1 MEIVFIFIILFGIFT
16 FFFFKK
22 QAKSIYTFD
31 IDINCFLSEKVLFFR
46 RLSIQRQALFIAK
59 MQEFL
64 AKVKITGI
72 NTSLR
77 EEDKALI
84 AAAAVIPIFQF
95 DHWFYPN
102 LKEVLLYPSGFD
114 KNFNIEENES
124 ILGMVG
130 NRFLNG
136 KMLLSKKS
144 LHFGFENKTDKKN
157 TAIHE
162 FVHLIDMADGAVD
175 GIPEILMKE
184 RNTLPWIDLMYQK
197 IKEIKLEESDID
209 SYGAFSEAEFLSV
222 AAEYFFERPTL
233 FKRKHPKLFNLMN
246 KTFKSFQN

>member
-1 MEIVFIFIILFGIFT
+1 MKIIFLFLVFFGVFTYIFFRKKTSNHYIFT
-16 FFFFKK
+16 
-22 QAKSIYTFD
+22 IE
-31 IDINCFLSEKVLFFR
+31 IEPFLLENVLFFQK
-46 RLSIQRQALFIAK
+46 LNPEKQAIFIEK

-64 AKVKITGI
+64 GKVKITGV
-72 NTSLR
+72 NTTVS

-114 KNFNIEENES
+114 KNFNIENEPN

-144 LHFGFENKTDKKN
+144 LYFGFNNKTDKKN

-175 GIPEILMKE
+175 GIPEILLNE

-197 IKEIKLEESDID
+197 IKEIKLDNSDID
-209 SYGAFSEAEFLSV
+209 SYGASSEAEFLSV
-222 AAEYFFERPTL
+222 AAEYFFERPEL
-233 FKRKHPKLFNLMN
+233 LKRKHPKLYEMMN
-246 KTFKSFQN
+246 RTFQRFK

>member
-1 MEIVFIFIILFGIFT
+1 MKIVLVFIIIFAIFT
-16 FFFFKK
+16 VFFFRKKAKPSYNFKMNVT
-22 QAKSIYTFD
+22 S
-31 IDINCFLSEKVLFFR
+31 FLTDNVLFFR
-46 RLSIQRQALFIAK
+46 KLSTQKQSLFIGK
-59 MQEFL
+59 MEEFL
-64 AKVKITGI
+64 GKIKISGI
-72 NTSLR
+72 NTSVS

-95 DHWFYPN
+95 NHWFYPN
-102 LKEVLLYPSGFD
+102 LKEVLLYPNGFNKD
-114 KNFNIEENES
+114 FNIEENKS

-144 LHFGFENKTDKKN
+144 LYFGFNNKTDKRN

-175 GIPEILMKE
+175 GIPEILLQE

-197 IKEIKLEESDID
+197 IKDIKIEESDID
-209 SYGAFSEAEFLSV
+209 SYGATNEAEFLSV
-222 AAEYFFERPTL
+222 AAEYFFERPDL
-233 FKRKHPKLFNLMN
+233 FKRKHPKLYDLMN
-246 KTFKSFQN
+246 KAFKSFEK

>member
-1 MEIVFIFIILFGIFT
+1 MKIVLIFIVLFSIFT
-16 FFFFKK
+16 FIFFRKKSKPTYKFK
-22 QAKSIYTFD
+22 
-31 IDINCFLSEKVLFFR
+31 IDIASYLSEKVLFYNK
-46 RLSIQRQALFIAK
+46 LSTQKKSLFIDK
-59 MQEFL
+59 MEEFL
-64 AKVKITGI
+64 GKVKITGI
-72 NTSLR
+72 DTSVS

-84 AAAAVIPIFQF
+84 AAAAIIPIFQF

-102 LKEVLLYPSGFD
+102 LKEVLLYPHGFD
-114 KNFNIEENES
+114 KNFNTEKSDS

-144 LHFGFENKTDKKN
+144 LHFGFDNKTDKRN

-175 GIPEILMKE
+175 GIPEILLQE

-197 IKEIKLEESDID
+197 IKDIKIQESDID
-209 SYGAFSEAEFLSV
+209 SYGASSEAEFLSV
-222 AAEYFFERPTL
+222 AAEYFFERPDL
-233 FKRKHPKLFNLMN
+233 FKRKHPALYELMN
-246 KTFKSFQN
+246 KAFKSFEK